1 MSFIDICEIHGVD
14 YSKVITNTQ
23 TMIIFLLLKRPFIF
37 MEKNNI
43 IKISSFE
50 FFIVFRQ

>member
-14 YSKVITNTQ
+14 YSKITNIQ

-37 MEKNNI
+37 KEKNNI
-43 IKISSFE
+43 IKIFSFE